1 MDKKKVKQIITFLKS
16 THTNKR
22 TLLSYFVSSCDFDEM
37 EAVYQNAPQ
46 LYKGLLSFSFLK
58 RTNLGDVFKGSPVL
72 WGTPEEYVEKASFI
86 ISKHAA
92 IVNQYVAKSI
102 EIDREMLKGNY
113 SEVHLGIKEVEKTCG
128 ASYWAPMYDIKA
140 ERLEKGLNSCIK
152 LHNEYYR
159 KSQGMVK
166 WMINAAFKSS
176 SLDFTDPSVGLLA
189 NAENTQGEKNFNG
202 VMSVSCF
209 PWKDIE
215 EGEWMFYG
223 FVTSI
228 IDIYNELLVYLPNLK
243 EETRNSTKVKT
254 SIENLVQIIDDPY
267 LQKLALLW
275 GLKNNFQVNKERDG
289 ILQAYFSTNYDLVIS
304 QANAYLDDNPEDFE
318 VLRLSL
324 QAKALLGMPMPEY
337 NREGNLIDRI
347 RFGLAAIIYHKGS
360 WVSNIRML
368 KGICRSQCQIKS
380 LMLLNSTVTSLNA
393 RFLYRQF
400 DDNWKYN
407 KYKDVSDALFF
418 PQETERRLYLSQQ
431 LLSLQ
436 FVNQIFDK
444 AAHQPTV
451 DYLEVSIGEQ
461 NEQYLYDYIENSIN
475 NITTPTFLVD
485 AAHTYIFDE
494 LMRKECFKD
503 AVEFYV
509 NARLKDIS
517 VDFIITEEQKKL
529 IASKK
534 EELSALIP
542 LELAVYMQMTNQ
554 DEHTVYFAYKKYLK
568 HINAKRASEIKNI
581 DSSLVRYYLS
591 HVATMRILTY
601 HVLQFKTEEA
611 VMDERMQILSNL
623 NDAFNDKSYSEEIS
637 SISRDK
643 KIRELNAHADE
654 SKIYVD
660 VQSIKSGDLS
670 DVQPLFED
678 YEVAESQTELLK
690 QSAEAELK
698 ELFGNLDQD
707 VDFIYI
713 EPTVRQ
719 REVINYKHEILN
731 KIFKLV
737 RDQFLFNPKSGLD
750 NYLSTRIR
758 HGTLVNKLRNSF
770 EVSNL
775 VTNTINGQ
783 YSSNDYWI
791 TRKFKLRD
799 RKVLECVSLFS
810 QFSSKIDG
818 IIGRIKNNYIQVQTE
833 EFKDKKEGCFDYQI
847 EYFTDDVNTLLRR
860 SDIATSDDCIDA
872 TFDILWE
879 HTRFCLESVKNRLAT
894 AQAEMLDALK
904 HLEKDIAEIVGTDNP
919 AWGSF
924 YDAVIQ
930 CQSAL
935 QTDVQAVIAW
945 FKLSSYVD
953 FTFTIDQ
960 VVSSSKAFVEN
971 YNRSPISID
980 IEMNTEKDEIRGEY
994 FGTLY
999 DMFHDLLNN
1008 AQDNENE
1015 TKVGGLCIISVSK
1028 DNGFLNIKVSN
1039 PVASCIEQELNEKV
1053 KKTNESLA
1061 ALLIRGRSR
1070 ADNNSGCTK
1079 IFNAVHNHLG
1089 SRKNKYTNQVEDHRF
1104 VASISIELDKI
1115 KALSHENIVS

>member
-1 MDKKKVKQIITFLKS
+1 
-16 THTNKR
+16 
-22 TLLSYFVSSCDFDEM
+22 
-37 EAVYQNAPQ
+37 
-46 LYKGLLSFSFLK
+46 
-58 RTNLGDVFKGSPVL
+58 
-72 WGTPEEYVEKASFI
+72 
-86 ISKHAA
+86 
-92 IVNQYVAKSI
+92 
-102 EIDREMLKGNY
+102 
-113 SEVHLGIKEVEKTCG
+113 
-128 ASYWAPMYDIKA
+128 
-140 ERLEKGLNSCIK
+140 
-152 LHNEYYR
+152 
-159 KSQGMVK
+159 
-166 WMINAAFKSS
+166 
-176 SLDFTDPSVGLLA
+176 
-189 NAENTQGEKNFNG
+189 
-202 VMSVSCF
+202 
-209 PWKDIE
+209 
-215 EGEWMFYG
+215 
-223 FVTSI
+223 
-228 IDIYNELLVYLPNLK
+228 
-243 EETRNSTKVKT
+243 
-254 SIENLVQIIDDPY
+254 
-267 LQKLALLW
+267 
-275 GLKNNFQVNKERDG
+275 
-289 ILQAYFSTNYDLVIS
+289 
-304 QANAYLDDNPEDFE
+304 
-318 VLRLSL
+318 
-324 QAKALLGMPMPEY
+324 
-337 NREGNLIDRI
+337 
-347 RFGLAAIIYHKGS
+347 
-360 WVSNIRML
+360 
-368 KGICRSQCQIKS
+368 
-380 LMLLNSTVTSLNA
+380 
-393 RFLYRQF
+393 
-400 DDNWKYN
+400 
-407 KYKDVSDALFF
+407 
-418 PQETERRLYLSQQ
+418 
-431 LLSLQ
+431 
-436 FVNQIFDK
+436 
-444 AAHQPTV
+444 
-451 DYLEVSIGEQ
+451 
-461 NEQYLYDYIENSIN
+461 
-475 NITTPTFLVD
+475 
-485 AAHTYIFDE
+485 
-494 LMRKECFKD
+494 
-503 AVEFYV
+503 
-509 NARLKDIS
+509 
-517 VDFIITEEQKKL
+517 
-529 IASKK
+529 
-534 EELSALIP
+534 
-542 LELAVYMQMTNQ
+542 MQMTNQ

-1039 PVASCIEQELNEKV
+1039 PVASCIEQELKEKV

-1089 SRKNKYTNQVEDHRF
+1089 SRRNKYTNQVENHRF